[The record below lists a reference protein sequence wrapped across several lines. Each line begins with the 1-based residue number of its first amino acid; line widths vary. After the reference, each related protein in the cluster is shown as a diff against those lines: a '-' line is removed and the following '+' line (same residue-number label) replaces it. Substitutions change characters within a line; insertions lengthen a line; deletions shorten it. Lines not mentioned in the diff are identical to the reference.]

1 MPPCERG
8 GSGESDAIRL
18 ARAAASS
25 DGSEARVAPVG
36 RDARLWRVL
45 VELSFAA
52 AAFRAD
58 ASGTAEA
65 STPPPPRPKPF
76 AAGVLERLVVEFDDA
91 YTIFV
96 EGMDRLPSEAQLLA
110 LQAVDRQLVAMV
122 RAQDAE
128 LWTQKGL
135 REDPRWGEAHLL
147 VVGAI
152 EAFAWPTQRLSLVV
166 PAAVSEGQGAGESS
180 GASGGP
186 RSRP

>member
-1 MPPCERG
+1 MSSYEHG
-8 GSGESDAIRL
+8 GAGESDERRL
-18 ARAAASS
+18 AHAAASS
-25 DGSEARVAPVG
+25 DGSGARVAPVG

-52 AAFRAD
+52 AEFRAD
-58 ASGTAEA
+58 AAGTSESSG
-65 STPPPPRPKPF
+65 PPRPKPF
-76 AAGVLERLVVEFDDA
+76 VAGVLERLVVEFDDA

-135 REDPRWGEAHLL
+135 REDPRWGEAHQR
-147 VVGAI
+147 VVAAI